1 MIVTTESDSKCN
13 TKRNKCIIPDL
24 PDVMV
29 AEGKLKTPGMF
40 IDTKAMQ
47 LAFYIK
53 AYFSHQIPYSEV
65 DLYLW
70 DTLEEWAHSS
80 IKREDPY
87 TTKERVF
94 WHLLHQISFWSENML
109 ENDNTLRHELINCIN
124 YLEGAGQYP
133 VDCIGI
139 RP

>member
-1 MIVTTESDSKCN
+1 MKTNRPNVVVS
-13 TKRNKCIIPDL
+13 
-24 PDVMV
+24 
-29 AEGKLKTPGMF
+29 EGGLKTPMTF
-40 IDTKAMQ
+40 VDNKARQ
-47 LAFYIK
+47 LAFYTK

-70 DTLEEWAHSS
+70 DTLEEWAHVS
-80 IKREDPY
+80 IKKEEPY

-109 ENDNTLRHELINCIN
+109 ENDKYLRGELTNCSN
-124 YLEGAGQYP
+124 YLEGAGRFP
-133 VDCIGI
+133 IDCVGI